1 MSQIIDSSKKKY
13 IDYVKKKLKKYK
25 VDSPTKVPGK
35 HKKKFFKEL
44 DKGWES
50 KEEKANKSEN
60 KKSEIVEEASS
71 KTAGFWTQKIVSHK
85 NMSKIKNLIIDM
97 KEDLMG
103 EDYSEADEDKFVSD
117 FVRTIDPLLAGVKI
131 APKQPPKGWWEMMHT
146 KMKAKNPE
154 YDKVT
159 LDKVIGDI
167 WYNKMKGP
175 KKKEVMK
182 EYEG

>member
-1 MSQIIDSSKKKY
+1 MSKPIDSNKKKY

-50 KEEKANKSEN
+50 KEEKSE
-60 KKSEIVEEASS
+60 KKEKKN

-103 EDYSEADEDKFVSD
+103 EDYSEADEDK
-117 FVRTIDPLLAGVKI
+117 
-131 APKQPPKGWWEMMHT
+131 
-146 KMKAKNPE
+146 
-154 YDKVT
+154 
-159 LDKVIGDI
+159 
-167 WYNKMKGP
+167 
-175 KKKEVMK
+175 
-182 EYEG
+182 